1 MSTPS
6 RHRGTEFDRVP
17 GPTQRTLI
25 TNAVVVTMNDAHDVH
40 FDGVVAIEGDRIAAA
55 GPSAD
60 VLARFRDGARIIDAN
75 GGAVMPGLV
84 DLHYH
89 TAIGRGWSDHLPL
102 LQILQQFWYPVVRAI
117 DPEAVYWAAL
127 ASYAESIRCGVT
139 TVNDMYRHIDALG
152 QAAEEIGIRAVL
164 SNIVA
169 DDEHGLDSLED
180 NASGHRSRHGSA
192 NGRVEVKVG
201 IEWLPLAS
209 IGLLRD
215 ASELAR
221 DLGSGI
227 HIHLNESVGEVE
239 ISKEKFGRR
248 PTEVAYECG
257 LLSPGCVAAHCVW
270 LSDTEIGLM
279 RDTGTNISHNP
290 TSNAKLGNG
299 IARVLDYIQAGINV
313 GLGHDSTE
321 GVNTGDLFEVMKFA
335 SLMQRAVRMD
345 ANLLQAGDLLRMVTR
360 NGSAALG
367 HETGMLA
374 QGRKADLIVIDLD
387 DVGFTPLVEG
397 NRNQLYSHLAFAAH
411 GRAVTTVIIDGT
423 IVMQDRELLTVDE
436 RKILRKANEAF
447 VRTLDRADV
456 GSVQT
461 IV

>member
-1 MSTPS
+1 M
-6 RHRGTEFDRVP
+6 P
-17 GPTQRTLI
+17 GRAERLLI
-25 TNAVVVTMNDAHDVH
+25 TDAVVVTMNDVNDVH
-40 FDGVVAIEGDRIAAA
+40 FGGAIAIEGDRIAAV
-55 GPSAD
+55 GPSTD
-60 VLARFRDGARIIDAN
+60 VVARFGEGARIIGAK

-102 LQILQQFWYPVVRAI
+102 WQILQEFWYPVVRAI
-117 DPEAVYWAAL
+117 DPEAVYWSAL

-169 DDEHGLDSLED
+169 DAEHGLDSLED
-180 NASGHRSRHGSA
+180 NASGHRSRDGSA
-192 NGRVEVKVG
+192 NGRIEVKVG

-215 ASELAR
+215 ASELAH
-221 DLGSGI
+221 DLGTGI

-257 LLSPGCVAAHCVW
+257 ILDSSTVAAHCVW

-279 RDTGTNISHNP
+279 RDTGTHISHNP

-299 IARVLDYIQAGINV
+299 VARLLEYLQAGINV

-321 GVNTGDLFEVMKFA
+321 GVNTGDMFEVMKFA

-345 ANLLQAGDLLRMVTR
+345 ANVLQAGDLLRMVTR
-360 NGSAALG
+360 NGSDALR
-367 HETGMLA
+367 HDTGMLA
-374 QGRKADLIVIDLD
+374 EGKKADVIVIELD
-387 DVGFTPLVEG
+387 DVGFTPLVPG
-397 NRNQLYSHLAFAAH
+397 NRNQ
-411 GRAVTTVIIDGT
+411 
-423 IVMQDRELLTVDE
+423 
-436 RKILRKANEAF
+436 
-447 VRTLDRADV
+447 
-456 GSVQT
+456 
-461 IV
+461 

>member
-1 MSTPS
+1 M
-6 RHRGTEFDRVP
+6 P
-17 GPTQRTLI
+17 GPAQRTLI

-40 FDGVVAIEGDRIAAA
+40 FDGAIAIEGDRIAAV
-55 GPSAD
+55 GSSAEG
-60 VLARFRDGARIIDAN
+60 LARFREGARIIDAR

-180 NASGHRSRHGSA
+180 NASGYRSRHGSA

-257 LLSPGCVAAHCVW
+257 LLGPGCVAAHCVW

-279 RDTGTNISHNP
+279 RDTGTHISHNP

-345 ANLLQAGDLLRMVTR
+345 ANLLQAGDLLRMATR

-367 HETGMLA
+367 HETGMLE
-374 QGRKADLIVIDLD
+374 QGRKADLVIIDLD

-411 GRAVTTVIIDGT
+411 GRAVTTVIIDGA
-423 IVMQDRELLTVDE
+423 IVMQDRELLRVDE
-436 RKILRKANEAF
+436 RKIRLKANEAF

>member
-1 MSTPS
+1 MSSAAPA
-6 RHRGTEFDRVP
+6 P
-17 GPTQRTLI
+17 LLI
-25 TNAVVVTMNDAHDVH
+25 DNAVVVTVDDDHAVH
-40 FDGVVAIEGDRIAAA
+40 FDGAVAIEGGRITAV
-55 GPSAD
+55 GPRSD
-60 VLARFRDGARIIDAN
+60 VRPRASPGARVVDA
-75 GGAVMPGLV
+75 GGAVVMPGIV

-102 LQILQQFWYPVVRAI
+102 WQILHEFWYPVVRAI
-117 DPEAVYWAAL
+117 DPETVYRAAL

-169 DDEHGLDSLED
+169 DEAHGLDTLED
-180 NASGHRSRHGSA
+180 NAAGHRSRHGSA
-192 NGRVEVKVG
+192 DGRIEVKVG
-201 IEWLPLAS
+201 IEWLPLSS
-209 IGLLRD
+209 IGLLTEAR
-215 ASELAR
+215 ELAS
-221 DLGSGI
+221 DLGTGI

-239 ISKEKFGRR
+239 FSKERFGRR

-257 LLSPGCVAAHCVW
+257 LLGPDCVAAHCVW

-279 RDTGTNISHNP
+279 KATGTHISHNP

-299 IARVLDYIQAGINV
+299 VARVLDFLAAGINV

-345 ANLLQAGDLLRMVTR
+345 ADVLHARDLLEMLTR
-360 NGSAALG
+360 NGARALG
-367 HETGMLA
+367 HRGGTIVEGNN
-374 QGRKADLIVIDLD
+374 ADVIVVDLD
-387 DVGFTPLVEG
+387 DLGFTPLVPG

-411 GRAVTTVIIDGT
+411 GGAVRTVVIDGR
-423 IVMQDRELLTVDE
+423 IVMEDRQLLTVDE
-436 RKILRKANEAF
+436 ERVIRETNAAF
-447 VRTLDRADV
+447 RRLLERTDLADV
-456 GSVQT
+456 QT
-461 IV
+461 AV

>member
-1 MSTPS
+1 M
-6 RHRGTEFDRVP
+6 P

-40 FDGVVAIEGDRIAAA
+40 FDGAVAIEGDRIAAL
-55 GPSAD
+55 GPSGD
-60 VLARFRDGARIIDAN
+60 VLARFREGARIIDAR

-180 NASGHRSRHGSA
+180 NASGYRSRHGSA

-239 ISKEKFGRR
+239 VSKEKFGRR

-257 LLSPGCVAAHCVW
+257 LLGPGASP
-270 LSDTEIGLM
+270 
-279 RDTGTNISHNP
+279 
-290 TSNAKLGNG
+290 
-299 IARVLDYIQAGINV
+299 
-313 GLGHDSTE
+313 
-321 GVNTGDLFEVMKFA
+321 
-335 SLMQRAVRMD
+335 
-345 ANLLQAGDLLRMVTR
+345 
-360 NGSAALG
+360 
-367 HETGMLA
+367 
-374 QGRKADLIVIDLD
+374 
-387 DVGFTPLVEG
+387 
-397 NRNQLYSHLAFAAH
+397 
-411 GRAVTTVIIDGT
+411 
-423 IVMQDRELLTVDE
+423 
-436 RKILRKANEAF
+436 
-447 VRTLDRADV
+447 RTACGYRIPRS
-456 GSVQT
+456 G
-461 IV
+461 

>member
-1 MSTPS
+1 M
-6 RHRGTEFDRVP
+6 P
-17 GPTQRTLI
+17 GRAERLLI
-25 TNAVVVTMNDAHDVH
+25 TDAVVVTMNDENDVH
-40 FDGVVAIEGDRIAAA
+40 FGGAVAIEGDRIAAV

-60 VLARFRDGARIIDAN
+60 VVARFGEGARVLDAH

-102 LQILQQFWYPVVRAI
+102 WQILQEFWYPVVRAI
-117 DPEAVYWAAL
+117 DPEAVYWSAL

-169 DDEHGLDSLED
+169 DAEHGLDSLED
-180 NASGHRSRHGSA
+180 NASGHRSRDGSA
-192 NGRVEVKVG
+192 NGRIEVKIG

-215 ASELAR
+215 ASELAH
-221 DLGSGI
+221 DLGTGI

-257 LLSPGCVAAHCVW
+257 ILGSGTVAAHCVW

-279 RDTGTNISHNP
+279 RDTGTHISHNP

-299 IARVLDYIQAGINV
+299 VARLLDYLQAGINV

-321 GVNTGDLFEVMKFA
+321 GVNTGDMFEVMKFA

-345 ANLLQAGDLLRMVTR
+345 ANVLQAGELLRMVTR
-360 NGSAALG
+360 NGSDALR

-374 QGRKADLIVIDLD
+374 EGKKADVIVIELD
-387 DVGFTPLVEG
+387 DVGFTPLVPG
-397 NRNQLYSHLAFAAH
+397 NRNQLYSHLAFASH
-411 GRAVTTVIIDGT
+411 GRAVSTVVIDGT
-423 IVMQDRELLTVDE
+423 LVMQDRQLLTVDE
-436 RKILRKANEAF
+436 EMILRKANEAF
-447 VRTLDRADV
+447 VRILDRAHV

-461 IV
+461 VV